1 MLRAGWTRKMFIVGA
16 VLDGLLAVIML
27 TPRLEAVFWGFEEP
41 VLDPGFRFAMTFGA
55 ALMVGW
61 TALLVWAAVKP
72 GERRAVALLTMLA
85 VAGIM
90 LAEILGNLSGFV
102 PALHMWALTAFQAL
116 LLVGFA
122 LAFRAAPPPAAQGE

>member
-1 MLRAGWTRKMFIVGA
+1 MVRAGWTKKMFIIGA
-16 VLDGLLAVIML
+16 VLDGLVAVVML
-27 TPRLEAVFWGFEEP
+27 TPSLEAWAWGFEEP

-61 TALLVWAAVKP
+61 TALLVWAAAKP
-72 GERRAVALLTMLA
+72 AERRAVAPLTMLV

-90 LAEILGNLSGFV
+90 SAEFLGMTSGFL
-102 PALHMWALTAFQAL
+102 PASHVWAALIFQMA

-122 LAFRAAPPPAAQGE
+122 LAFLSASER